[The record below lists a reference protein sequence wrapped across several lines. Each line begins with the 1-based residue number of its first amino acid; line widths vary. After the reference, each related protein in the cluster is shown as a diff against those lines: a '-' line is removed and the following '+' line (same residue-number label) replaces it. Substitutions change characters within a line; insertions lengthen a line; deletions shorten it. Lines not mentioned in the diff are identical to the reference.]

1 MKKYLI
7 YLSLLISFF
16 IFSNNV
22 KAEATPEYE
31 FSYLENEIQ
40 TYKYYEANSERYK
53 RLNPKYQYV
62 SSNGYTYFDE
72 EDRSLIIAD
81 SKHSYIIPLQGDY
94 NYTYNNFMIY
104 QSGSTGLFIAL
115 STGDGPTAYK
125 GTLNGNYWWKANSD
139 TYMIRYSHGS
149 DGVDFSNKSDFS
161 CEFFNSSSESGFWAS
176 PAYGL
181 QIWNYSYGYA
191 STFDLYLQGSFS
203 STTKTK
209 KADKTMTLK
218 EYKPDPYLRY
228 EILDGTERGKMLK
241 IYFYNFY
248 DGDNGILTNF
258 QTGKKYIFPSM
269 PLSPT
274 FTLDNINQDNSFTFN
289 AYDKDNNLILTETID
304 IQNEIAEL
312 NNERY
317 IEIFNLNTT
326 RLNDYFVKF
335 HNTKSSDKC
344 YVKINNSSNTGET
357 ELDCDSE
364 FADIYSPR
372 NTFVENY
379 IKNSKG
385 EIVVKKTVN
394 LNYIKDL
401 PQIEFESTF
410 NENETRQDL
419 KITITNFKNSD
430 KFYYSYDN
438 QNWELLE
445 TKRVNYLY
453 FYTDS
458 DVYVK
463 VVRDDE
469 IVSEAYFDVVY
480 NSFENSSNN
489 NNLEDKKSL
498 KGLLKYFKTLTKEI
512 SFEPFLKGVNAYEL
526 IKNSKLGLFILLVV
540 IGSIIILVMKSLK
553 R

>member
-22 KAEATPEYE
+22 KAESTPKYDIT
-31 FSYLENEIQ
+31 YTENTIQ
-40 TYKYYEANSERYK
+40 NYKYYQDNSDRYTW
-53 RLNPKYQYV
+53 LNSSSTYV
-62 SSNGYTYFDE
+62 DRNGYLFYDT
-72 EDRSLIIAD
+72 EDRYIIIAD
-81 SKHSYIIPLQGDY
+81 HKKSYFFALQGD
-94 NYTYNNFMIY
+94 NYYTFNNFMSY
-104 QSGSTGLFIAL
+104 QVSYDCFYLIFSEGEGVTNYA
-115 STGDGPTAYK
+115 K
-125 GTLNGNYWWKANSD
+125 NGTQYYKANSD
-139 TYMIRYSHGS
+139 TFFVKIGHDNNYVNIDMTKTDIKFRNADSE
-149 DGVDFSNKSDFS
+149 DGFTFYTITRPWANDVFGLA
-161 CEFFNSSSESGFWAS
+161 SS
-176 PAYGL
+176 Y
-181 QIWNYSYGYA
+181 
-191 STFDLYLQGSFS
+191 DLYTQSSFS

-209 KADKTMTLK
+209 IYDKTFTLK

-326 RLNDYFVKF
+326 RINDYFVKF

-526 IKNSKLGLFILLVV
+526 IKNSKLGLFILLVL